1 MLYIKQDTLTR
12 REFDDLKSQIEEL
25 RRAAASQE
33 IPWEV
38 GTRLENVE
46 SLNVESE
53 ISESALFLYNSIRTN
68 LY

>member
-33 IPWEV
+33 IPDI
-38 GTRLENVE
+38 RK
-46 SLNVESE
+46 SE
-53 ISESALFLYNSIRTN
+53 LD
-68 LY
+68 

>member
-1 MLYIKQDTLTR
+1 
-12 REFDDLKSQIEEL
+12 LKAQIEEL